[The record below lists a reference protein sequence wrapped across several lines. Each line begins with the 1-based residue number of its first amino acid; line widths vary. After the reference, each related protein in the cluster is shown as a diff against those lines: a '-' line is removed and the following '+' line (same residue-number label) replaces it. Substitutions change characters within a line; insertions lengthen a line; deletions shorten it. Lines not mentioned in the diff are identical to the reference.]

1 MQDMVNRRISMDLM
15 MRIANEQRA
24 RQFIFLTPLDMRY
37 KLHLYFSPVF
47 KIEWN
52 LIKVN
57 GDIKEYLGV

>member
-1 MQDMVNRRISMDLM
+1 

-57 GDIKEYLGV
+57 GDIKEYLSGRSMCFINSLLF